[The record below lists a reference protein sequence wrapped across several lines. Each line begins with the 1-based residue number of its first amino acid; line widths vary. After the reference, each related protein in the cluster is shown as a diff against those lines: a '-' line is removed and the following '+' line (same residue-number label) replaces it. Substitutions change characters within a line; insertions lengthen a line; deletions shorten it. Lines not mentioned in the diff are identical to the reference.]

1 MSKIMNVRNVV
12 IGSILA
18 FGANVAFAAGELQA
32 AATATQTEVL
42 SNAGIAVAAGFAVL
56 TVVLG
61 YSSGF
66 SLLKSFISKGARG

>member
-1 MSKIMNVRNVV
+1 MSKIMNVRNAIVV
-12 IGSILA
+12 SILA
-18 FGANVAFAAGELQA
+18 FGAAPAFAAGELAA